1 MFCRRIIDGVVRP
14 DQVITEGLIKHER
27 VFKRMTHRNE
37 LLFALATGLGAV
49 AAIIAL
55 PTLVAKPKMLFGRSL
70 SAMEPSLFPHITL
83 ILIVVMSCLLL
94 PFAIR
99 GILRTAKT
107 VDNNAIVLPLKEKP
121 AFKVTIFFVVLVAY
135 GLLLKP
141 AGFLISSFLVIC
153 TLSLLLGNRNWI
165 QITLFAVLCPIAL
178 YLIATR
184 GMLVSLPELNQ
195 IELFY
200 ANIINRFRG

>member
-1 MFCRRIIDGVVRP
+1 MV
-14 DQVITEGLIKHER
+14 
-27 VFKRMTHRNE
+27 HRNE
-37 LLFALATGLGAV
+37 LLFALATGVAAV

-55 PTLVAKPKMLFGRSL
+55 PSLVAKPKMLFGRSL
-70 SAMEPSLFPHITL
+70 SAMEPSLFPQITL
-83 ILIVVMSCLLL
+83 ILIVVMACLLL
-94 PFAIR
+94 PLAIH
-99 GILRTAKT
+99 GMMKT
-107 VDNNAIVLPLKEKP
+107 PKVVDDSAANLSFTEKP
-121 AFKVTIFFVVLVAY
+121 VFKVAVFFITLVIY

-165 QITLFAVLCPIAL
+165 QIILVATLCPVVL

-200 ANIINRFRG
+200 ANIINRFTG